1 LRNAERFRDFG
12 KSKFVPNFH
21 DQHFALISWQ
31 AIEGCH
37 QLALRIIQLLKLRLH
52 RPFGLAK
59 NFDFPPRPSAIPSNE
74 IEGSGANGGVKQG
87 TVFNAEI
94 ASPETDESFLHHVL
108 GIGRAPHPLPGE
120 QDKPGRELRKTDFPI
135 FMGGGILHDPSRSL
149 LLRRRQLLNLS
160 VTQKLF
166 LAGAVWAV
174 SLSTLAQLADPSA
187 AREIATV
194 DGEYSNLSVAKGMP
208 AASVEYFAEHGV
220 AFAPGAVNGKKYWA
234 GRTDFSG
241 TLIWQPI
248 FAFAAGAA
256 DLGYTT
262 GMWELK
268 NPGSLAFG
276 HYISTWTRQRDGQWK
291 IALDVG
297 TENPQPP
304 EPPPGLQL
312 LSADV
317 TAGVQTQENSR
328 RGLQR
333 AERQFVQ
340 AAHNGIG
347 QAILHYATDDIRVYR
362 EKSFPAVGLVAA
374 RLMLTS
380 ENGKATFESGGS
392 KMSRS
397 GDLSFS
403 YGNYSEERGNAVE
416 HGIYLLIWRANMN
429 GDWKLAL
436 NLQKKFPPTVKR

>member
-1 LRNAERFRDFG
+1 
-12 KSKFVPNFH
+12 
-21 DQHFALISWQ
+21 
-31 AIEGCH
+31 
-37 QLALRIIQLLKLRLH
+37 
-52 RPFGLAK
+52 
-59 NFDFPPRPSAIPSNE
+59 
-74 IEGSGANGGVKQG
+74 VK
-87 TVFNAEI
+87 
-94 ASPETDESFLHHVL
+94 
-108 GIGRAPHPLPGE
+108 
-120 QDKPGRELRKTDFPI
+120 
-135 FMGGGILHDPSRSL
+135 
-149 LLRRRQLLNLS
+149 
-160 VTQKLF
+160 QKLF
-166 LAGAVWAV
+166 LAGAVCTV
-174 SLSTLAQLADPSA
+174 SLSALAQLADPSA
-187 AREIATV
+187 AREIAKI

-220 AFAPGAVNGKKYWA
+220 AFAPRAVNGKKYLA
-234 GRTDFSG
+234 GRSDFTG
-241 TLIWQPI
+241 TLFWQPI

-262 GMWELK
+262 GIWELK
-268 NPGSLAFG
+268 NPLSPAFG
-276 HYISTWTRQRDGQWK
+276 HYVTIWASQRDSQWK

-328 RGLQR
+328 RSLQK
-333 AERQFVQ
+333 AERQFAQ

-347 QAILHYATDDIRVYR
+347 QAILDCATDDIRVYR

-374 RLMLTS
+374 RLILTS
-380 ENGKATFESGGS
+380 ENGKVTFESGGS
-392 KMSRS
+392 KTSRS

-416 HGIYLLIWRANMN
+416 HGIYLMIWRANMN

-436 NLQKKFPPTVKR
+436 NLQKKFPTAAKR